1 MTDQDNHWRW
11 ATPERVPGPAPTGE
25 GGGGTGMAG
34 AAGTAALDLDL
45 DLGAGSTLVAGVAA
59 GGAGRGR
66 AERWRAAVADR
77 LPATLRGR
85 WSMDRTTAIVLA
97 GAVLLAAI
105 VLGGWSWLRD
115 RPHELA
121 VARTRPAAQGTN
133 GGDAAPLP
141 ELPPPR
147 AAPAQPQGRPTPLPL
162 PQIDGTA
169 PPGGGA
175 DAGPGV
181 VVDVEGKVARPG
193 VRTLPAGSRVIDAI
207 TAAGGAR
214 PGTDL
219 TMLNQAQVLVDGQ
232 QILVG
237 ISPPPSPAGVAPQ
250 GRGGKGRGGGVVT
263 PVRLNSASLADLE
276 QLPGIGPALA
286 QRILDYRA
294 EHGPFRSVD
303 ELQQVSGFG
312 GARFQTIEPLL
323 AL

>member
-11 ATPERVPGPAPTGE
+11 ATPEPLLAPTPAGD
-25 GGGGTGMAG
+25 GAG
-34 AAGTAALDLDL
+34 ATGSGAGGAGT
-45 DLGAGSTLVAGVAA
+45 GSTLVAGVEV
-59 GGAGRGR
+59 GGAAPTR

-85 WSMDRTTAIVLA
+85 WSMDRTTAVVLA
-97 GAVLLAAI
+97 VSVLLAAL

-115 RPHELA
+115 RPHELS
-121 VARTRPAAQGTN
+121 VARTRPAAQGTDS
-133 GGDAAPLP
+133 GDAAPLP

-147 AAPAQPQGRPTPLPL
+147 PAPEQPQGRPTPLPL
-162 PQIDGTA
+162 PQIDGGPVPA
-169 PPGGGA
+169 GGA
-175 DAGPGV
+175 DAGPSV
-181 VVDVEGKVARPG
+181 VVDVEGKVSRPG

-219 TMLNQAQVLVDGQ
+219 TTLNQAQVLVDGQ

-237 ISPPPSPAGVAPQ
+237 VSPPPNPSGAAPQ

-286 QRILDYRA
+286 QRILDYRN

-303 ELQQVSGFG
+303 DLQQVSGFG
-312 GARFQTIEPLL
+312 GARFQTVEPLL